1 MDLDLV
7 VRVET
12 NTPIYIRLLFVLSTC
27 NCREHVSVHYIE
39 SQWRCCPFSLTRV
52 IISKVEWRACNGSQL
67 LKSPP
72 PLLHPLPPPPL
83 APQCTL
89 SIICHSS
96 VPWFI
101 HTIQKNLIVGRKEF
115 LADPWFQFS
124 EDLWVSKLWRHMSY
138 FANRRC
144 HLKTHFVLHFR
155 SLWTHIYA
163 YIGT

>member
-7 VRVET
+7 GCTET
-12 NTPIYIRLLFVLSTC
+12 NHPHIYIRLLFVLSTC

-39 SQWRCCPFSLTRV
+39 SRWRCCPFSLTRV

-72 PLLHPLPPPPL
+72 PLLHPLPPPL

-96 VPWFI
+96 APWFI
-101 HTIQKNLIVGRKEF
+101 HTIVHKHFIAGRKEF

-124 EDLWVSKLWRHMSY
+124 EDLWVSKMWRHISY
-138 FANRRC
+138 FANRTLPLENPLRP
-144 HLKTHFVLHFR
+144 TFM
-155 SLWTHIYA
+155 HILA
-163 YIGT
+163 HT

>member
-7 VRVET
+7 GCTET
-12 NTPIYIRLLFVLSTC
+12 NHPHIYIRLLFVLSTC

-39 SQWRCCPFSLTRV
+39 SRWRWCPFSLTRV

-89 SIICHSS
+89 WIICHSS
-96 VPWFI
+96 APWFI
-101 HTIQKNLIVGRKEF
+101 HTIVQKHLIVEQMRRKEF
-115 LADPWFQFS
+115 LADFWFQFF
-124 EDLWVSKLWRHMSY
+124 LGLGGQQIVASY
-138 FANRRC
+138 V
-144 HLKTHFVLHFR
+144 VLCKPTLPLENPLRPTF
-155 SLWTHIYA
+155 
-163 YIGT
+163 